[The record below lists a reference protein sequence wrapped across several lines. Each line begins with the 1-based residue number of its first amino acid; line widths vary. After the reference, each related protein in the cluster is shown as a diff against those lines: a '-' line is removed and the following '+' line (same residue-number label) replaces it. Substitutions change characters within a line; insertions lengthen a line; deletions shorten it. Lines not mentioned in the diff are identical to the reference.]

1 MSVITRFAPSPT
13 GFLHIGGVRTA
24 LFSWLFARGR
34 GGRYVLRIEDTD
46 RERSTDEAVQ
56 AILDGLSWLGL
67 DADEAP
73 VYQSARS
80 ARYREIID
88 HLLAEG
94 LAYRCYASKEELD
107 AMREAQRARKEK
119 PRYDGRWRPMPGKQL
134 PEPPAGVDPVIRFK
148 NPLEGE
154 VVVQDE
160 IKGETRFANSEL
172 DDLIIARADGSPT
185 YNLCV
190 VVDDMD
196 MGISHVI
203 RGNDHVANTPR
214 QVNILRALGAEPPVY
229 AHVPMIL
236 GPDGVKLS
244 KRHGAVSVTEYR
256 AMGFLPDGLLNY
268 LVRLGWSFGDQ
279 EIFSREEM
287 VQHFN
292 LEHISSS
299 PARFDMEKAWWVNH
313 QYLKQAPHDV
323 LVPELVW
330 HLERLGIEAAD
341 DVRLAD
347 IVDAQRERC
356 RSMAE
361 MAEKSA
367 FFFQV
372 PEAYNDK
379 DAKKHFKASAPE
391 VLADLRAQLEGA
403 EWDAD
408 SLHACV
414 HKVAETRELGL
425 GKVAQPLRVA
435 LSGAA
440 VTPPIDQTLALLPR
454 EECLARIDAAIAWLS
469 ANADAA
475 ASS

>member
-1 MSVITRFAPSPT
+1 MSVTTRFAPSPT

-46 RERSTDEAVQ
+46 RERSTQAAVD
-56 AILDGLSWLGL
+56 AITEGLNWLGL
-67 DADEAP
+67 DADEPA
-73 VYQSARS
+73 VFQSARD
-80 ARYREIID
+80 ARYREIIE

-107 AMREAQRARKEK
+107 AMREAQRAAKEK
-119 PRYDGRWRPMPGKQL
+119 PRYDGRWRPMDGRTL
-134 PEPPAGVDPVIRFK
+134 PEPPAGVDPVIRFR
-148 NPLEGE
+148 NPLEGS
-154 VVVQDE
+154 VVVNDLV
-160 IKGETRFANSEL
+160 KGPMAFDNSEL

-196 MGISHVI
+196 MGITHVI

-214 QVNILRALGAEPPVY
+214 QANILKALGVEPPAY

-268 LVRLGWSFGDQ
+268 LVRLGWSHGDQ
-279 EIFSREEM
+279 EIFSRAEM
-287 VQHFN
+287 IEHFD

-313 QYLKQAPHDV
+313 QYLKQAPMDV
-323 LVPELVW
+323 LRPELVW
-330 HLERLGIEAAD
+330 HLARLGIDAEGDA
-341 DVRLAD
+341 RLDA
-347 IVDAQRERC
+347 IIDAQRERC

-367 FFFQV
+367 FFFQA
-372 PEAYNDK
+372 PGEDAEK
-379 DAKKHFKASAPE
+379 DARKHFKAPADA
-391 VLADLRAQLEGA
+391 VLADLRARLADTEWQA
-403 EWDAD
+403 EA
-408 SLHACV
+408 LHGVV
-414 HKVAETRELGL
+414 HAVAEAHEVGL
-425 GKVAQPLRVA
+425 GKVAQPVRVA
-435 LSGAA
+435 VSGAA
-440 VTPPIDQTLALLPR
+440 VTPPSDQTLALIGRDVTLSR
-454 EECLARIDAAIAWLS
+454 LDAAIAWL
-469 ANADAA
+469 AA
-475 ASS
+475 QPSETAS

>member
-1 MSVITRFAPSPT
+1 MSVTTRFAPSPT

-34 GGRYVLRIEDTD
+34 GGRYMLRIEDTD

-56 AILDGLSWLGL
+56 AILEGLSWLGL
-67 DADEAP
+67 DADGEP
-73 VYQSARS
+73 VFQSARGE
-80 ARYREIID
+80 RYREVID
-88 HLLAEG
+88 RLLAEG
-94 LAYRCYASKEELD
+94 KAYRCYASREELD

-119 PRYDGRWRPMPGKQL
+119 PRYDGRWRPMPGKAL
-134 PEPPAGVDPVIRFK
+134 PEPPPGVDPVIRFK

-154 VVVQDE
+154 VVVRDE
-160 IKGETRFANSEL
+160 IKGVTRFDNAEL

-196 MGISHVI
+196 MGITHVI

-214 QVNILRALGAEPPVY
+214 QVNILRALGVEPPVY

-287 VQHFN
+287 IRHFN

-313 QYLKQAPHDV
+313 QYLKQAPYDI

-330 HLERLGIEAAD
+330 HLQRLGIDAEND
-341 DVRLAD
+341 DRLPA

-361 MAEKSA
+361 MAEKSV
-367 FFFQV
+367 FFFRA
-372 PEAYNDK
+372 PEAYDDK
-379 DAKKHFKASAPE
+379 DASKHFKDPAPE
-391 VLADLRAQLEGA
+391 VLQELRSRLYEADWQAGA
-403 EWDAD
+403 
-408 SLHACV
+408 LHAVV
-414 HKVAETRELGL
+414 HAVAESRGLGL
-425 GKVAQPLRVA
+425 GKIAQPLRVA

-440 VTPPIDQTLALLPR
+440 VTPPIDQTLALMTR
-454 EECLARIDAAIAWLS
+454 EDTLARIDAAIAWLS
-469 ANADAA
+469 ADAA